1 MDNKSPANRPIA
13 GLFNVNKQKK
23 DKRSYPFYKF
33 NNCFSKAMSQ
43 TMTDFLKLIKY
54 FILSLKYGLD
64 TSKSRHFVNF
74 CKGAYLPYVGIAK
87 IYK

>member
-1 MDNKSPANRPIA
+1 M
-13 GLFNVNKQKK
+13 V
-23 DKRSYPFYKF
+23 
-33 NNCFSKAMSQ
+33 MSQ

-54 FILSLKYGLD
+54 LILSLKYGLD